1 MLAHSITKIQC
12 EKPGPPPNNDSV
24 LYASSNIPLK
34 RTYASCDLAPKSPAP
49 GGICETTNEHTALSV
64 GNKDN
69 TKLSRNDI
77 NILLDKEITTAS
89 PKQHNEQSCVQKPSL
104 ANLDNTSTSFPTE
117 NGSEISLNQ
126 IRLDLTMSSDSSV
139 ASDTEKSLKN
149 DVSQCSEIADCTDS
163 RHLLGHDDS
172 TNARDKNNHTSIKPV
187 TVLSTFFSQSTN
199 QMIFP
204 SFDLGRNVSFLI
216 DFKPRRFGI
225 IEHEDHLGQNF
236 NAIPAKPTFS
246 YRMTQNQR
254 WNNLLAVR
262 NTALLYQKFTQTV

>member
-49 GGICETTNEHTALSV
+49 DDICETTNEHTAS
-64 GNKDN
+64 N

-104 ANLDNTSTSFPTE
+104 ANLDSTSTSFPTE

-199 QMIFP
+199 QMILP
-204 SFDLGRNVSFLI
+204 SFDLARNVSFLI